1 MHSLIIPD
9 VEIEF
14 LKSVSV
20 LAIIEEAFV
29 AELLLVFLIDIN
41 GQDDRT
47 SGDGR
52 RLVVQES
59 GVIKL
64 EFTDLEG
71 HILDGFV
78 GVII

>member
-78 GVII
+78 GLK